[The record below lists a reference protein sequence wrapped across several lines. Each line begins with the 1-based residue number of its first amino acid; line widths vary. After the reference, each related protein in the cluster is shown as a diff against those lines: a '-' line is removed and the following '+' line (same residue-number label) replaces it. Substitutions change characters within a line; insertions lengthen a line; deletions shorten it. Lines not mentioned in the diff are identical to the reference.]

1 MESTNS
7 TNSTKST
14 RSAESARDNG
24 NGGNGGNA
32 GAAGSDTVGAAPAPG
47 AGLTRRT
54 LLGTAG
60 AGLVVGVGAGAA
72 GAVALDRTGPGDAAP
87 SGPEGAAPALGPAR
101 VPFHGER
108 QAGILEPQQAR
119 VQLAA
124 FDLADGAGRDG
135 LRALLRRWSRTAA
148 RLAAGEPADEF
159 ENQVA
164 LDAGPCSLTVT
175 FGFGAGLFDKAG
187 LADHRPAG
195 LEPLPAFPADA
206 LDPAR
211 GDGDLFV
218 QIGADDALVAVHA
231 LRVLQRQA
239 AGTAALRWQASGFA
253 RTPGATPRPMTGRN
267 LMGQIDGTNN
277 PKPGEEG
284 FAAKVFCAAGGD
296 QPAWLAG
303 GSFLVF
309 RRIRM
314 LLDNWEALP
323 VDRQERVIGRRKT
336 DGAPLGAPA
345 GAVEST
351 PVDLGAQGPD
361 GSLAVPADAHIRVA
375 APAANGGAAMLRR
388 GFSYHDGLSSDGA
401 PDAGLLFLAFQADP
415 RKGFTPVQRKLARG
429 DGLSRFLRHEASG
442 LYAVP
447 PGAPEGG
454 YVGQSLVD

>member
-1 MESTNS
+1 METSTDS
-7 TNSTKST
+7 T
-14 RSAESARDNG
+14 
-24 NGGNGGNA
+24 
-32 GAAGSDTVGAAPAPG
+32 GATDATAAPGGTTGGTAP
-47 AGLTRRT
+47 AFTRRA

-60 AGLVVGVGAGAA
+60 AGLVVGAGAGAA
-72 GAVALDRTGPGDAAP
+72 AALTAERRDPPAP
-87 SGPEGAAPALGPAR
+87 AGGAAPGPALGLAR
-101 VPFHGER
+101 VDFHGER
-108 QAGILEPQQAR
+108 QGGILEPQQAR

-124 FDLADGAGRDG
+124 FDLAGGAGRDG
-135 LRALLRRWSRTAA
+135 LRTLLRRWSRTAA
-148 RLAAGEPADEF
+148 RMAAGEPADEF
-159 ENQVA
+159 DDQVA

-175 FGFGAGLFDKAG
+175 FGFGAGLFDKTG
-187 LADHRPAG
+187 LADRRPAG

-239 AGTAALRWQASGFA
+239 AGTAALRWQMSGFA
-253 RTPGATPRPMTGRN
+253 RTPGATATPMTGRN

-277 PKPGEEG
+277 PRPGEDG
-284 FAAKVFCAAGGD
+284 FAAKVFVAAGGE

-323 VDRQERVIGRRKT
+323 VERQERVIGRRKA

-345 GAVEST
+345 GAGERA
-351 PVDLGAQGPD
+351 PVDLAAQGPD
-361 GSLAVPADAHIRVA
+361 GSLAIPADAHVRVA

-388 GFSYHDGLSSDGA
+388 GFSYHDGLLADGS

-415 RKGFTPVQRKLARG
+415 RTGFTPVQRKLARG

-442 LYAVP
+442 VYAVP
-447 PGAPEGG
+447 PGAPQGG
-454 YVGQSLVD
+454 YVGQTLLD

>member
-1 MESTNS
+1 MEHTSTDR
-7 TNSTKST
+7 TTADRDT
-14 RSAESARDNG
+14 TERAEAERP
-24 NGGNGGNA
+24 A
-32 GAAGSDTVGAAPAPG
+32 AQGAQAPG
-47 AGLTRRT
+47 RAGFTRRA

-60 AGLVVGVGAGAA
+60 AGLLAGAGAGVA
-72 GAVALDRTGPGDAAP
+72 GAVALDRHP
-87 SGPEGAAPALGPAR
+87 GAAPAAGPGGALGTAR
-101 VPFHGER
+101 VPFHGEH

-124 FDLADGAGRDG
+124 FDLAEGVGRDG
-135 LRALLRRWSRTAA
+135 LRTLLQRWTKAAERLTA
-148 RLAAGEPADEF
+148 GQPAEDAD
-159 ENQVA
+159 NQVA
-164 LDAGPCSLTVT
+164 LDAGPCSLTLTV
-175 FGFGAGLFDKAG
+175 GFGAALFDKAG
-187 LADHRPAG
+187 LADRRPQA
-195 LEPLPAFPADA
+195 LEPLPPFPADA

-239 AGTAALRWQASGFA
+239 AGTAALRWQSAGFA
-253 RTPGATPRPMTGRN
+253 RTPGATARPMTGRN

-277 PKPGEEG
+277 PQPGEDG
-284 FAAKVFCAAGGD
+284 FAAKVFCTAGPD

-303 GSFLVF
+303 GSYLVF

-323 VDRQERVIGRRKT
+323 TDRQERVIGRRKS

-345 GAVEST
+345 GAGERT
-351 PVDLGAQGPD
+351 PVDLAAQGPD
-361 GSLAVPADAHIRVA
+361 GALAIPADAHVRVA

-388 GFSYHDGLSSDGA
+388 GFSYHDGLLPDGS

-447 PGAPEGG
+447 PGVPAGG
-454 YVGQSLVD
+454 YLGQQLFE